1 MWTRFFFF
9 WGGGAGANF
18 PIVATKKFG
27 ISFSNFKLEKK
38 LGNFRQILETKKKI
52 ENKEPIN

>member
-1 MWTRFFFF
+1 
-9 WGGGAGANF
+9 
-18 PIVATKKFG
+18 VATKKFG